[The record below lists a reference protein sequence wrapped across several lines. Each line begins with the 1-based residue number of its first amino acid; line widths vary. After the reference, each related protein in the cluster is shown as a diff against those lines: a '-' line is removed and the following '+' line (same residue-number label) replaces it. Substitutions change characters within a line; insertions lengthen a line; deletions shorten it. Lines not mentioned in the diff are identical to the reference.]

1 MKIRFLIIPI
11 VLFLSFCSNNPGPK
25 EVAQQFLTSFDN
37 YEFEKAKALSTPEL
51 QKALDYAAR
60 KIKVKKDPKKGD
72 YNYKEEVTQGD
83 LSTIEFINKEK
94 KTLTVKLNKR
104 EGKWL
109 VANIEQ

>member
-1 MKIRFLIIPI
+1 MKRFLIIPI
-11 VLFLSFCSNNPGPK
+11 CLFLPFCSSHPEPK
-25 EVAQQFLTSFDN
+25 DVAQQFLTSFDN
-37 YEFEKAKALSTPEL
+37 YQFEQAKALSTPEL

-60 KIKVKKDPKKGD
+60 KMKVKKNPKKGD
-72 YNYKEEVTQGD
+72 YSYKEEVTQGD
-83 LSTIEFINKEK
+83 LSTIEFVNKEK